1 MSLVIFG
8 SSHVS
13 KLESVLHRLYS
24 DADKPAKPTCI
35 PSDTLFL
42 GVRGMTLSEF
52 NAAESFRCA
61 QVKRSLEECSKK
73 TVVLIAGGND
83 LDRTGGVPWEFVL
96 QSFITA
102 VEWLSSKFDS
112 VLVVRLFNRTYPRSG
127 NRSWHLKYPGRR
139 DYNCLSSLV
148 NNGLISYKWSGK
160 VYICRHVKLTDKDLP
175 DGVHLND
182 SALRKLLNNI
192 KRGLKALE

>member
-13 KLESVLHRLYS
+13 KLESVVHRLYS

-42 GVRGMTLSEF
+42 GVRGMTLSDF
-52 NAAESFRCA
+52 NAAASWRCC
-61 QVKRSLEECSKK
+61 QVKTSLENCSKK

-83 LDRTGGVPWEFVL
+83 LDRTGAVTWESVL
-96 QSFITA
+96 QSFITT
-102 VEWLSSKFDS
+102 VEWLSSKFES
-112 VLVVRLFNRTYPRSG
+112 VLVVRLFHRTYPRSG
-127 NRSWHLKYPGRR
+127 NRTWHLKYPGRS
-139 DYNCLSSLV
+139 DYNCLSSRV
-148 NNGLISYKWSGK
+148 NKGLMSYKWSGK
-160 VYICRHVKLTDKDLP
+160 VYICRHVKITDKDLP

-182 SALRKLLNNI
+182 SAVRKLLNNI